1 MHVQNQD
8 VQNLQPTPLE
18 HSYSFPL
25 PERSG
30 DLKHSG
36 ISHSISEPLQL
47 KHHNDYHADPSRGN
61 SRYVSDDTWASSER
75 GINNVDMQDSQAS
88 TSHMNSSQTP
98 WHHQKIG
105 RDTRHDTASFRVQP
119 PGYLNSHEVD
129 QPRIRQSQM
138 RATSVSTYR
147 GNNVV
152 GSNIEANMSI
162 NHSDNNIMTANYNG
176 VGKYEHDG
184 NAQAMSAD
192 FNTSALPTTWA
203 DNSTIM
209 PPLQNHVR
217 MAASTPRWSLGNDSD
232 KNVW

>member
-1 MHVQNQD
+1 M
-8 VQNLQPTPLE
+8 
-18 HSYSFPL
+18 

-30 DLKHSG
+30 DLTYSG
-36 ISHSISEPLQL
+36 ISRGISEP
-47 KHHNDYHADPSRGN
+47 HHNVYHADRSSRN
-61 SRYVSDDTWASSER
+61 SRYVTDDTWASSER

-88 TSHMNSSQTP
+88 IPHINSSQTP
-98 WHHQKIG
+98 WHHSKIEI
-105 RDTRHDTASFRVQP
+105 DTHQNTANFCGQP
-119 PGYLNSHEVD
+119 PGYLNSHVMD
-129 QPRIRQSQM
+129 QPRVGQRQM
-138 RATSVSTYR
+138 RATSVSSYR

-162 NHSDNNIMTANYNG
+162 NHSDNSNMTANYNS
-176 VGKYEHDG
+176 VGKYEHEG

-192 FNTSALPTTWA
+192 FNATALPTTWP

-217 MAASTPRWSLGNDSD
+217 IAASTPRWSLGNDSD